1 MFSYCR
7 YQLQIVLPSVVFF
20 VILFYLSA
28 HTQQNIYI
36 CFLCMYYSITVTHL
50 KYKYHHVLQCFKV
63 QMNSHHL
70 ISLLC
75 M

>member
-28 HTQQNIYI
+28 HTQQNIAFCVCTI
-36 CFLCMYYSITVTHL
+36 QL
-50 KYKYHHVLQCFKV
+50 LQ
-63 QMNSHHL
+63 H
-70 ISLLC
+70 I
-75 M
+75 